1 VAHLHPAR
9 VKLVAG
15 GERAGKSRWTA
26 EEMVTWCAWPKRS
39 GGFWIVGP
47 SYELARPEFLHLAP
61 ALLRLNLLESS
72 AISMPLK
79 GPCRMRTR
87 LGVQIQTRTSRDVET
102 LAGEAPDGIAMV
114 EAAQQ
119 SYESFLRLRGRVAET
134 RGPLILSG
142 TFEGS
147 LGWYPE
153 LWKAWQSDNLDEGRS
168 FSIPSWANH
177 TVYPLGRNDPEIR
190 ALEATFPADVFK
202 ERFGAVPCPPATLVF
217 KEFSHVSHVKPCPLD
232 KKLPLQLWIDPGYAH
247 HYAVQAVQID
257 YYGNVLHI
265 DEIWRTGLVTS
276 EMIQIARRREWWP
289 KVQFAVMCMGGRQH
303 QAMESPAEVWQQ
315 DAGIPVFSEPVPIA
329 DGIERHRTYLINP
342 ATGKPRMFYDPKCK
356 GSIWEYGRY
365 KYHEIVEGRPVRE
378 VPVDADNDALKA
390 TAYGLVHCFGF
401 VKRRPIQDVQI
412 VFRTRRGDGSRA
424 SRDGWDRQ

>member
-1 VAHLHPAR
+1 